1 MSNSWKIEE
10 VFVVYENNKA
20 DIKAYGAG
28 LLSSFGEI
36 EYACGS
42 SKSSSSN
49 SGSNSSNSSSG
60 SIEEYNDNHNNKTNN
75 DDKNEIVDDINN
87 NNSKKRKYPK
97 LLSWDPQIASVMSFP
112 ITEYQPTYFIAER

>member
-1 MSNSWKIEE
+1 M
-10 VFVVYENNKA
+10 YENKT

-42 SKSSSSN
+42 SNSN
-49 SGSNSSNSSSG
+49 NNNNNN
-60 SIEEYNDNHNNKTNN
+60 EYNDNHYN
-75 DDKNEIVDDINN
+75 KNESDDNNETVNNNNTDNKNNNNNNN
-87 NNSKKRKYPK
+87 NNSSSSSERKYPK
-97 LLSWDPQIASVMSFP
+97 LLSWDPQLASTMNFP